1 MRKILIILGS
11 VLLLIPTA
19 AAWAAS
25 EPTMQA
31 MVLDQGK
38 LRFTSVPL
46 PKPGPGEVRI
56 EVRAAGVNPADW
68 KIARAVSQPGMA
80 ARYGSHPILGLEA
93 AGIIDA
99 VGPSVSGWRRGEPV
113 IAITRP
119 PHGSFAHF
127 TVVSTT
133 FIAPKPRSMTYEEAA
148 GIPVAGVTAWRSLIE
163 VAHLT
168 QGQRVLID
176 GGAGGVG
183 SAAVQIA
190 KAQGAYVAATASARH
205 LAFLRSI
212 GVDEPID
219 YTAGPFEQKLKDMD
233 VVLETAVP
241 EDGIRA
247 MSTLKPGGILVSVVG
262 PMPAAKCEAA
272 RIRCAIPG
280 SSGGQPATGYLEDVN
295 RLVDAGKYR
304 VSVERALPLSSA
316 AEAWRLS
323 EEHHTQGKL
332 VLVLPR

>member
-1 MRKILIILGS
+1 G
-11 VLLLIPTA
+11 
-19 AAWAAS
+19 
-25 EPTMQA
+25 
-31 MVLDQGK
+31 MVPRQGK
-38 LRFTSVPL
+38 ARFTSVPL

-168 QGQRVLID
+168 QGQRVLI
-176 GGAGGVG
+176 
-183 SAAVQIA
+183 
-190 KAQGAYVAATASARH
+190 
-205 LAFLRSI
+205 
-212 GVDEPID
+212 
-219 YTAGPFEQKLKDMD
+219 
-233 VVLETAVP
+233 
-241 EDGIRA
+241 
-247 MSTLKPGGILVSVVG
+247 
-262 PMPAAKCEAA
+262 
-272 RIRCAIPG
+272 
-280 SSGGQPATGYLEDVN
+280 
-295 RLVDAGKYR
+295 
-304 VSVERALPLSSA
+304 
-316 AEAWRLS
+316 
-323 EEHHTQGKL
+323 
-332 VLVLPR
+332 

>member
-1 MRKILIILGS
+1 
-11 VLLLIPTA
+11 
-19 AAWAAS
+19 
-25 EPTMQA
+25 
-31 MVLDQGK
+31 VLDQGK
-38 LRFTSVPL
+38 LRLTSVPV
-46 PKPGPGEVRI
+46 PEPGPGEVRI

-68 KIARAVSQPGMA
+68 KLARAASDPRMA
-80 ARYGSHPILGLEA
+80 ARFGPQPIFGLEA

-119 PHGSFAHF
+119 PHGSFARYA
-127 TVVSTT
+127 VVSTT
-133 FIAPKPRSMTYEEAA
+133 FIAPKPRSMTFEEAA
-148 GIPVAGVTAWRSLIE
+148 GIPIAGVTAWRSLIE

-168 QGQRVLID
+168 KGQRVFID

-219 YTAGPFEQKLKDMD
+219 YTAGPFEQKVKNMD
-233 VVLETAVP
+233 VALETAVP

-262 PMPAAKCEAA
+262 PMPAAKCEAV

-280 SSGGQPATGYLEDVN
+280 SSGGQPATGYLEEIN

-304 VSVERALPLSSA
+304 VSVERALPLSA
-316 AEAWRLS
+316 AGEAQRLS
-323 EEHHTQGKL
+323 ETHHTQGKL